1 MIAEQLL
8 VRLVPTSCCRC
19 SFHNTL
25 TFFTVQYALLRTEY
39 CNLVLLSYHN
49 VIVVEGKLTK
59 RAYKFNAR
67 LVGKLTVKLS

>member
-25 TFFTVQYALLRTEY
+25 TFTVQYALLRTEY

-59 RAYKFNAR
+59 WAYNAR
-67 LVGKLTVKLS
+67 LVGK